1 MNVVSRKS
9 QYCFDFT
16 VIGMYTEGCHCY
28 ASKNTINFSLYQL
41 VFELSGGG
49 GCVSGKQ
56 I

>member
-1 MNVVSRKS
+1 
-9 QYCFDFT
+9 
-16 VIGMYTEGCHCY
+16 MYTEGRHCY

-49 GCVSGKQ
+49 GGCVSGKH